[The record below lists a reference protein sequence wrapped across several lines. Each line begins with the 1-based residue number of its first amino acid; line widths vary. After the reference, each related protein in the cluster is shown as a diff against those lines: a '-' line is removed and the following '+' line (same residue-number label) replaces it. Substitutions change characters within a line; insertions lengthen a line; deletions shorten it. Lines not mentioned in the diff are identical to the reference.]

1 MTVSREA
8 TVTQIILRIEQE
20 VFRAIQHK
28 DVDSLGRFLAEDF
41 IHRSPDGTTS
51 AKSAFLQNVASMP
64 VEVVSIGGEH
74 QNVDIYG
81 EVAVL
86 TGVQRA
92 GWRQDDITEG
102 VSVVAFTDVFAW
114 RSDRWLMVLA
124 YTIEL
129 ENQ

>member
-1 MTVSREA
+1 MTVSKEA
-8 TVTQIILRIEQE
+8 NVSRIILGIEQQ
-20 VFRAIQHK
+20 VFRAIKNK
-28 DVDSLGRFLAEDF
+28 DIDSLGRFLADDF
-41 IHRSPDGTTS
+41 IHRSPDGTKS

-64 VEVVSIGGEH
+64 VDVVSISGEH

-92 GWRQDDITEG
+92 GWRQDDGNEG

-114 RSDRWLMVLA
+114 RHDRWVMVLA
-124 YTIEL
+124 YTMEF
-129 ENQ
+129 ESQ